1 MTIFHFTNENHFLSN
16 FYPATFI
23 WNDMQWD
30 NSECAYQA
38 AKSLDMYTQ
47 LSFTKMSAREA
58 KKAGKTIKIRQDWE
72 DVKVSIMTEIVY
84 EKFSQNPHLIRLLL
98 ATGSQKLE
106 EGNNWGDTFW
116 GVCPVG
122 GYGQNWLGRI
132 LMSIRKDFQ
141 LQECGI
147 E

>member
-1 MTIFHFTNENHFLSN
+1 MTIFQFTNENHFLSN
-16 FYPATFI
+16 FHPATFF
-23 WNDMQWD
+23 WNDLQWD

-38 AKSLDMYTQ
+38 AKSLDIYTQ

-58 KKAGKTIKIRQDWE
+58 KKEGKVIACRPDWE
-72 DVKVSIMTEIVY
+72 QVKVSIMTEIVY
-84 EKFSQNPHLIRLLL
+84 EKFSQNPDLIQKLL
-98 ATGSQKLE
+98 ATGTQKLE
-106 EGNNWGDTFW
+106 EGNNWGDKFW
-116 GVCPVG
+116 GVSPVG

-141 LQECGI
+141 LQEHGI